1 MLNFIPPMLKNHLTS
16 VLRENLPYDPT
27 PAQER
32 LMNVLAEFIAST
44 GERECLLVK
53 GFAGT
58 GKTTLVH
65 ALVRTLDQFRIRS
78 VLMAP
83 TGRAA
88 KVLSSYAG
96 KKTYTIHKEI
106 YRQKGSREGLGT
118 FVLDRNLFTDTF
130 FVVDEASMI
139 SNQSA
144 ELSLFGSGRL
154 LDDLIEYVY
163 SGRCCRLILMGDSA
177 QLPPVG
183 LDISPALDI
192 RALEGYG
199 LRVREVF
206 LDDIIRQALGSGI
219 LSNATDIRKMIDASV
234 SQIPVIRTRGL
245 PDVEHI
251 SGRDLIEAL
260 DTAYGRDGVSECIV
274 ICRSNRQANRYNQG
288 IRNQIF
294 YREEEISMGDILM
307 VVKNNYFWLQ
317 ENEVVDFIANGDMM
331 EVARIHG
338 YRELYGTRFA
348 DLELRFL
355 DYREMEIRA
364 WVMLET
370 LTADSPSL
378 PSPRAR
384 ELYQAVLEDY
394 PHARSQRKKFLA
406 VRSDPF
412 FNALQV
418 KFGYAVTCHKAQG
431 GQWKHVF
438 VDQGYMTDDRVNT
451 EYLRWL
457 YTAFTRASEKLY
469 LVNFPAVFLENG

>member
-1 MLNFIPPMLKNHLTS
+1 
-16 VLRENLPYDPT
+16 
-27 PAQER
+27 
-32 LMNVLAEFIAST
+32 
-44 GERECLLVK
+44 
-53 GFAGT
+53 
-58 GKTTLVH
+58 
-65 ALVRTLDQFRIRS
+65 
-78 VLMAP
+78 
-83 TGRAA
+83 
-88 KVLSSYAG
+88 
-96 KKTYTIHKEI
+96 
-106 YRQKGSREGLGT
+106 
-118 FVLDRNLFTDTF
+118 
-130 FVVDEASMI
+130 
-139 SNQSA
+139 
-144 ELSLFGSGRL
+144 
-154 LDDLIEYVY
+154 
-163 SGRCCRLILMGDSA
+163 
-177 QLPPVG
+177 
-183 LDISPALDI
+183 
-192 RALEGYG
+192 
-199 LRVREVF
+199 
-206 LDDIIRQALGSGI
+206 
-219 LSNATDIRKMIDASV
+219 MIDASV

-394 PHARSQRKKFLA
+394 PHARSQRKNSWPCVVIRFLTHC
-406 VRSDPF
+406 R
-412 FNALQV
+412 
-418 KFGYAVTCHKAQG
+418 
-431 GQWKHVF
+431 
-438 VDQGYMTDDRVNT
+438 
-451 EYLRWL
+451 
-457 YTAFTRASEKLY
+457 
-469 LVNFPAVFLENG
+469 